1 MGGETTP
8 RSEGNLDRLRES
20 LATTAY
26 TSGSTHHFYHYPAR
40 FHPDIARE
48 VISAFSPKG
57 SWVLDPFMGG
67 GTSIV
72 EGLALGRKMIGV
84 DINAL
89 ARFVGNVR
97 TRPLSKTDESA
108 IREWADRASDQLQE
122 SDLSWVRAEG
132 VPNLPP
138 ATELF
143 MAGAMQLS
151 EGMLPRRRDFARAA
165 LLRLGQ
171 WALDCRDFKAPRR
184 SHLAHRL
191 PEYVDDMLHGMREF
205 VSACRKSGVAKNAIS
220 GRRLLLNRSAVGL
233 AQDVGLRDVIGKPR
247 LVFTSPPYP
256 GVHVL
261 YHRWQYR
268 GRRETPAPYWI
279 ANVLDGSGTSYYCG
293 GSRTPTGVR
302 NYFNMIVGA
311 FGSVAELMH
320 PEGIVV
326 QIVGF
331 SNVSEQLPLYLTA
344 MQQAG
349 FDEIRSAHL
358 EEGRLKRRVA
368 NRKWYAK
375 LQGDVDAATE
385 FLLVHRPRG

>member
-1 MGGETTP
+1 
-8 RSEGNLDRLRES
+8 
-20 LATTAY
+20 
-26 TSGSTHHFYHYPAR
+26 
-40 FHPDIARE
+40 
-48 VISAFSPKG
+48 
-57 SWVLDPFMGG
+57 
-67 GTSIV
+67 
-72 EGLALGRKMIGV
+72 
-84 DINAL
+84 
-89 ARFVGNVR
+89 
-97 TRPLSKTDESA
+97 
-108 IREWADRASDQLQE
+108 
-122 SDLSWVRAEG
+122 
-132 VPNLPP
+132 
-138 ATELF
+138 
-143 MAGAMQLS
+143 
-151 EGMLPRRRDFARAA
+151 
-165 LLRLGQ
+165 
-171 WALDCRDFKAPRR
+171 
-184 SHLAHRL
+184 
-191 PEYVDDMLHGMREF
+191 MREF

-220 GRRLLLNRSAVGL
+220 GRRLLLNRSAVGR